1 MRIILARS
9 PHFRSHVRSA
19 TILRLRQLT
28 LLVSFSEAPI
38 DYLEREVGIHDD
50 VLGLEVPV
58 SETTLFHMLDSFE

>member
-1 MRIILARS
+1 MWIILVGS

-19 TILRLRQLT
+19 TILRLRQLA
-28 LLVSFSEAPI
+28 LLVGFREAPI

-50 VLGLEVPV
+50 VLGLKVPV